1 MVVIVDLEDENVEL
15 TFQTPAPRRVS
26 VAKPNAPRLIMDD
39 DLHEPSTRSIFQ
51 NCITRAFG
59 QYPIVESVVQHIDL
73 NTLDS
78 LSRTSY
84 LIHEGLI
91 QYRSSLLKATIRC
104 INSEEPVDP
113 ESTLRFR
120 ARAGNHYFETDPR
133 SLRAGSY
140 LPYNGKSGQCARDLV
155 SECRLCGVP
164 VCRNCTIKRPG
175 AAAAAERHRRL
186 CTSCVDAPIGAL
198 LGPPVD
204 PDTPQEADEV
214 QRELCQCDE
223 NAGVWLCQPC
233 GKGIRAS
240 DSDYNCVWKWRSH
253 YGEVLG
259 GLGTGIGD
267 GDRGVICGRESDCV
281 AAKEVEQE
289 TDCDAEDARES
300 SLETITPPGTPGSF
314 LHRQDSSSSVS
325 SHERQRTPSPLQLGP
340 GYERHEIEGIGGVV
354 KKKLVRMVRVGACVP
369 EWEDEKSKRKIMNRE
384 RSHQVRSFCGWC
396 YRVIPSKSEKM
407 AAKSGQATGLMSGP
421 VA

>member
-26 VAKPNAPRLIMDD
+26 VAKPNTPSLSLDD
-39 DLHEPSTRSIFQ
+39 DLHEPNTRSIFQ

-91 QYRSSLLKATIRC
+91 QYRSSLLKATLRC
-104 INSEEPVDP
+104 INSEEPIDP

-120 ARAGNHYFETDPR
+120 ARAGNHYFEADPR
-133 SLRAGSY
+133 SLRSGSY

-155 SECRLCGVP
+155 SECRLCGVS
-164 VCRNCTIKRPG
+164 VCRVRLISPSVAHTCQ
-175 AAAAAERHRRL
+175 AEEHADGPRRTALSSGLVPLLPRSGYRRL

-198 LGPPVD
+198 LGPPID

-240 DSDYNCVWKWRSH
+240 DSDYNCVWKWRNH

-281 AAKEVEQE
+281 AAKEVEQR
-289 TDCDAEDARES
+289 DRLRCRRCPRIFARNDHS
-300 SLETITPPGTPGSF
+300 AWHTRIVLAPPGQQQQ
-314 LHRQDSSSSVS
+314 RQLS
-325 SHERQRTPSPLQLGP
+325 
-340 GYERHEIEGIGGVV
+340 
-354 KKKLVRMVRVGACVP
+354 
-369 EWEDEKSKRKIMNRE
+369 
-384 RSHQVRSFCGWC
+384 
-396 YRVIPSKSEKM
+396 
-407 AAKSGQATGLMSGP
+407 
-421 VA
+421 